1 MRWGCKSLP
10 KRQQTAVKTH
20 ATKLSMQ
27 FFSRHVCQ
35 DALDKGALDT
45 SIRIGLMLFL
55 AGFAVPCLAW
65 QTTPQSQQM
74 AEPNALANDKQNDKQ
89 AVQSEALSEAAS
101 TEPQAMESPKVSADN
116 TFALA
121 DPQVVQLYSQDELL
135 ALIRQ
140 NEHLNRV
147 KQDDCQLVRDIE
159 ARADIMKLPSY
170 QFLFGDMLAYG
181 VCVPKDIERGWDLMQ
196 AAALQGLP
204 EGLEQLGRYYHLGKF
219 VQKDSAKARQF
230 LFQAAAMGNLPAK
243 IRLADMM
250 LEDQGSPVDYETV
263 YRWLHHAV
271 TADDAT
277 HQRITVLLSQLAKR
291 MPAAAVQRAQQPI

>member
-1 MRWGCKSLP
+1 MRWLQESMRGW
-10 KRQQTAVKTH
+10 QQTA
-20 ATKLSMQ
+20 
-27 FFSRHVCQ
+27 
-35 DALDKGALDT
+35 DT
-45 SIRIGLMLFL
+45 SHAKQFNLDPSRRLIRHKTLGSYMRIGFMLCL
-55 AGFAVPCLAW
+55 AGFVMPSMAWQAVP
-65 QTTPQSQQM
+65 QPQPTDDADGQVNDGKAMQ
-74 AEPNALANDKQNDKQ
+74 AEPFNEAQTSVPQNTESPSISRDNAL
-89 AVQSEALSEAAS
+89 
-101 TEPQAMESPKVSADN
+101 P
-116 TFALA
+116 LA

-140 NEHLNRV
+140 NQHLKRV

-243 IRLADMM
+243 IRLAEMM
-250 LEDQGSPVDYETV
+250 LQDEGSPVDYETV

-271 TADDAT
+271 TADEAT
-277 HQRITVLLSQLAKR
+277 HQRIAVLLGQLAKR
-291 MPAAAVQRAQQPI
+291 MPAAAVRRAQQPI

>member
-1 MRWGCKSLP
+1 MRWLQESMCG
-10 KRQQTAVKTH
+10 RQQTADASH
-20 ATKLSMQ
+20 AKQ
-27 FFSRHVCQ
+27 FNLVPSRRH
-35 DALDKGALDT
+35 
-45 SIRIGLMLFL
+45 IRHRTFGSYMRVGFMLCM
-55 AGFAVPCLAW
+55 AGFVIPSMAW
-65 QTTPQSQQM
+65 QTVPQPTEVPNTLASDEQVMQ
-74 AEPNALANDKQNDKQ
+74 AEPLNEAATNTPREADTPSNSRDNAL
-89 AVQSEALSEAAS
+89 
-101 TEPQAMESPKVSADN
+101 P
-116 TFALA
+116 LA

-135 ALIRQ
+135 VLIRQ
-140 NEHLNRV
+140 NQHLKRV

-243 IRLADMM
+243 IRLAEMM
-250 LEDQGSPVDYETV
+250 LQDEGSPVDYETV

-277 HQRITVLLSQLAKR
+277 HQRIAVLLGQLAKR
-291 MPAAAVQRAQQPI
+291 MPAAAVRRAQQPM